1 MNEITLQKDQVV
13 RMAETFALLGDP
25 TRLSIVSACLGR
37 EKPAGQI
44 AEELG
49 MSAALASH
57 HLRLLRAARILK
69 GDRRGKQVLYSMDDA
84 CVESVLRMMSNHLF
98 ECDHGVSDS

>member
-1 MNEITLQKDQVV
+1 MSDATLHKDQIA

-25 TRLSIVSACLGR
+25 TRLSIVSCCMEQ

-49 MSAALASH
+49 LSAALASH

-84 CVESVLRMMSNHLF
+84 CVESVLNVMSNHLF
-98 ECDHGVSDS
+98 GCDHGGSQE